1 MSLSQTE
8 PGKRSRGLLF
18 TVPLVILGSIAA
30 SLNLAS
36 PAHAAAPTRP
46 VDRAKNR
53 TAEMPRLERT
63 TNRAAAR
70 ATSAASA
77 RQVGS
82 AAASVA
88 APRQYRVAQ
97 GDTISAIAARY
108 GLSTAR
114 VLALNGLSW
123 KSLIFPG
130 QVLTLADAT
139 PAAPAPAP
147 VARTLT
153 RYTVV
158 SGDTISGIA
167 RAHGVSTSAV
177 LRANGLA
184 ASSIIFPGQAITI
197 PTGST
202 APVPAP
208 AAPAPAPAA
217 APVST
222 RAASVVPFTAEMRA
236 NAAIIVAVGRREHVP
251 DYGIVIALAAAMQ
264 ESGLRNLDHG
274 DEDSLGLFQ
283 QRPSSG
289 WGSPAQIMNPAS
301 AAMAFYGGVN
311 NPNRGRTRGLLDI
324 PGWQSM
330 SLTQAAQA
338 VQISAY
344 PNAYAAWESTARA
357 WLASLG

>member
-1 MSLSQTE
+1 MSISQTE
-8 PGKRSRGLLF
+8 PGKRSRGLFL
-18 TVPLVILGSIAA
+18 TVPLVIIGTIAA

-36 PAHAAAPTRP
+36 PANAAAPVKRL
-46 VDRAKNR
+46 DRARNG
-53 TAEMPRLERT
+53 TAEMPRLD
-63 TNRAAAR
+63 RAANRSATR
-70 ATSAASA
+70 AATLGHVA
-77 RQVGS
+77 G
-82 AAASVA
+82 SVA
-88 APRQYRVAQ
+88 APRQYTVAQ

-108 GLSTAR
+108 GLATAR

-130 QVLTLADAT
+130 QVLTLTDAT
-139 PAAPAPAP
+139 PAATPAPAP
-147 VARTLT
+147 VPVAQTLT

-184 ASSIIFPGQAITI
+184 ASSTIFPGQAITI
-197 PTGST
+197 PTGVT
-202 APVPAP
+202 APAVAAPVPAS
-208 AAPAPAPAA
+208 ARPAPVAA
-217 APVST
+217 

-236 NAAIIVAVGRREHVP
+236 NAAVIVAVGRREHVP

-289 WGSPAQIMNPAS
+289 WGSPAQIMDPTS
-301 AAMAFYGGVN
+301 AAMAFYGGAN

-330 SLTQAAQA
+330 PLTQAAQA

-344 PNAYAAWESTARA
+344 PTAYAAWESTARA
-357 WLASLG
+357 WLASIG